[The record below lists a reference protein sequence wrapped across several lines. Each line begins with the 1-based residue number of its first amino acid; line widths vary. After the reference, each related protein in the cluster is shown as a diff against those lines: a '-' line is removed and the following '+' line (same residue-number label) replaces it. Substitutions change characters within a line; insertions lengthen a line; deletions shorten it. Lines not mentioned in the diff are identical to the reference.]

1 MERNRHGFLRICIRS
16 GGSAADVVDDDSS
29 ALSMMGDVN
38 INKQRGT
45 TVKKKKQ
52 RRDAKIKHKKKKK
65 KRERE
70 RTISVYLSSL

>member
-1 MERNRHGFLRICIRS
+1 MLSFKVRNLSSSFFSGHVERNRHGFLRICIRS

-45 TVKKKKQ
+45 TCWV
-52 RRDAKIKHKKKKK
+52 
-65 KRERE
+65 
-70 RTISVYLSSL
+70 

>member
-45 TVKKKKQ
+45 SQENKTQKEKEKE
-52 RRDAKIKHKKKKK
+52 
-65 KRERE
+65 RERE
-70 RTISVYLSSL
+70 REQFLCISLLYN

>member
-29 ALSMMGDVN
+29 SLSMMGDVN

-45 TVKKKKQ
+45 TVKKKKT
-52 RRDAKIKHKKKKK
+52 A
-65 KRERE
+65 
-70 RTISVYLSSL
+70 S